1 MATAA
6 PRPAGVHRRAR
17 VAAVTDESNL
27 WVFCAF
33 RISGIEDAKFGA
45 VLARTEADARL
56 GIIEA
61 LGWIPVKMHVA
72 RIRRDMIEIA
82 YKQLEADRDNP

>member
-1 MATAA
+1 M
-6 PRPAGVHRRAR
+6 
-17 VAAVTDESNL
+17 TDESNL

-33 RISGIEDAKFGA
+33 RIAGIEDAKFGA

-61 LGWIPVKMHVA
+61 LGWIPFKLHVT
-72 RIRRDMIEIA
+72 RLKRRVIVAA
-82 YKQLEADRDNP
+82 YDQLEADRDNP